1 MLGCVHAGPVFRV
14 DEAVTAQVL
23 AKHSRLPRKL
33 SRRTLR
39 RREQEAI
46 GGVHSLSEVNPQ
58 SIVQRYI
65 AGEKIKDMAHQYGV
79 SRIAMYHFLLRHVP
93 EDWMAAQK
101 AKAFAMK
108 EQGEELITDAAD
120 PLELGKGREQLRAG
134 QWDLERV
141 DRKNYGRDEQL
152 HVTFDI
158 AALDERLRRAR
169 ERVIESRTA
178 QVIDIQTGSPASM
191 NDRAGA
197 HAVMAGELQASAGIP
212 TNTPING
219 ARERVIDMT
228 PSQAIESTIHGSDN
242 K

>member
-1 MLGCVHAGPVFRV
+1 M
-14 DEAVTAQVL
+14 
-23 AKHSRLPRKL
+23 PRKL
-33 SRRTLR
+33 SKMTLR

-46 GGVHSLSEVNPQ
+46 GGVHSLSEVDPQ
-58 SIVQRYI
+58 AIVQRYI

-108 EQGEELITDAAD
+108 EQGEDLITDAAD

-141 DRKNYGRDEQL
+141 DRKNYGRDEQV

-158 AALDERLRRAR
+158 STLDERLRRAR
-169 ERVIESRTA
+169 ERVIDSRKA
-178 QVIDIQTGSPASM
+178 QIIDSQMGSPASM
-191 NDRAGA
+191 NDRAPALEDAQHCGQ
-197 HAVMAGELQASAGIP
+197 VMRNATL
-212 TNTPING
+212 
-219 ARERVIDMT
+219 ERVDGVVIEQQNANAAT
-228 PSQAIESTIHGSDN
+228 LPSIPSGVGKQQP
-242 K
+242 